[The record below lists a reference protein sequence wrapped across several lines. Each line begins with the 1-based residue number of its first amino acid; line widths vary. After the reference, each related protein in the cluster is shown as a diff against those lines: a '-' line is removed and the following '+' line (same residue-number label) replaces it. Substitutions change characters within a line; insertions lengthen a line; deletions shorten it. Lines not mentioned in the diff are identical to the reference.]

1 MVMARRAPPMDRQR
15 RQLAGGIEVV
25 LHPGA
30 TMTSV
35 SFVVP
40 RCRLNSAIG
49 MIVPIALKTR
59 VRSSRSGHR
68 PVSAHAILEG

>member
-1 MVMARRAPPMDRQR
+1 
-15 RQLAGGIEVV
+15 
-25 LHPGA
+25 
-30 TMTSV
+30 MTSV